1 MQTFHHQDTGSEDFR
16 QNTMDE
22 KWADDDEFSTPQIT
36 QNADGTKTIVTHR
49 MDDGKKYK
57 RSVTIKNQSVTE
69 KVLNCVAERSKWTK
83 YGKELGAPPG
93 PNRMTTTIGED
104 IVFVLGLKSDQPEEE
119 VEEEEAAAAAPRVGE
134 DKGVKCRL
142 CQGPHFTSKCPYK
155 ETLGGST
162 AAGGMGRSLG
172 GDEPAGAAKT
182 GGYVPPHLRN
192 KGPGG
197 PGGPGGAAGGR
208 SDDDD
213 ELTLRVTN
221 LSEEATDDDLRRMF
235 GKYGM
240 INRVYVA
247 KDRDTGRP
255 RGFAFVTYTLKSHAQ
270 AALEAMDGHG
280 FDNLIMKVDYSK
292 KRN

>member
-1 MQTFHHQDTGSEDFR
+1 
-16 QNTMDE
+16 MDQ

-49 MDDGKKYK
+49 MDDGKKFK
-57 RSVTIKNQSVTE
+57 RSVTVKNEKTTE
-69 KVLNCVAERSKWTK
+69 KVLNSVAERSKWAK
-83 YGKELGAPPG
+83 YGQERGAPAG
-93 PNRMTTTIGED
+93 PDRKTTTIGED

-155 ETLGGST
+155 ETLGSNT
-162 AAGGMGRSLG
+162 AAGGVGRSMG
-172 GDEPAGAAKT
+172 GEEPGSKAG

-197 PGGPGGAAGGR
+197 SGPAGGPGGPGGR

-240 INRVYVA
+240 IARVYVA
-247 KDRDTGRP
+247 KDRETGRP